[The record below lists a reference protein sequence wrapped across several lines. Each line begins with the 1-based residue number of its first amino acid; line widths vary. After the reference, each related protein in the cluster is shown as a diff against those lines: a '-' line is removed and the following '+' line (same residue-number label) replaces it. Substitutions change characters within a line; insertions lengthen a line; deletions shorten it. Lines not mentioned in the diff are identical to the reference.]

1 MSFPVARAA
10 WLSAPTHARC
20 YVLHLARVGF
30 VTLERRVSPMK
41 YSLRKTP
48 SHLHLTY
55 KYGEASGG
63 LLGRNLVLEAEGN
76 VMTLEIDLSANLLAR
91 NKSSPWYLDAVDLAS
106 NYHKLRSLQCPDN
119 LVRTR
124 LIRAWE
130 GVEQP
135 RMRMRLILNPRGR
148 YLYEVAPH
156 SLFMGGIQLDVQ
168 AFLEDESET
177 SNETETSPV
186 TETDDPHRKH
196 A

>member
-1 MSFPVARAA
+1 
-10 WLSAPTHARC
+10 
-20 YVLHLARVGF
+20 
-30 VTLERRVSPMK
+30 MK

-55 KYGEASGG
+55 KYGEANGG
-63 LLGRNLVLEAEGN
+63 LLGRNLFLEVEGN
-76 VMTLEIDLSANLLAR
+76 LLTLEIDLSANLLAR
-91 NKSSPWYLDAVDLAS
+91 NKQSAWYLDAVGLS
-106 NYHKLRSLQCPDN
+106 TNYHKLKSLQCGDN

-130 GVEQP
+130 GIESP
-135 RMRMRLILNPRGR
+135 RLRMRLVLSPRGR

-168 AFLEDESET
+168 AFLEEESET
-177 SNETETSPV
+177 TGSTPDNTEASH
-186 TETDDPHRKH
+186 TEEADPHRKH

>member
-1 MSFPVARAA
+1 
-10 WLSAPTHARC
+10 
-20 YVLHLARVGF
+20 
-30 VTLERRVSPMK
+30 MK

-55 KYGEASGG
+55 KYGEANGG

-76 VMTLEIDLSANLLAR
+76 LLTLEVDLSANLLAR
-91 NKSSPWYLDAVDLAS
+91 NKSSPWYLDAISLAS
-106 NYHKLRSLQCPDN
+106 NYHKLKSLQCPDN

-130 GVEQP
+130 GVQDP
-135 RMRMRLILNPRGR
+135 KMRMRLILNPRGR
-148 YLYEVAPH
+148 YLYVVSPH

-168 AFLEDESET
+168 AFLEDESESHAAT
-177 SNETETSPV
+177 ETETANEAPAMS
-186 TETDDPHRKH
+186 EGDPDRNH

>member
-1 MSFPVARAA
+1 
-10 WLSAPTHARC
+10 
-20 YVLHLARVGF
+20 
-30 VTLERRVSPMK
+30 MK

-55 KYGEASGG
+55 KYGESAGG

-76 VMTLEIDLSANLLAR
+76 VLTLEVDLSANLLAR
-91 NKSSPWYLDAVDLAS
+91 NKSSPWYLDAVSLS
-106 NYHKLRSLQCPDN
+106 TNYHKLKSLQCPDN

-130 GVEQP
+130 GVADP
-135 RMRMRLILNPRGR
+135 KLRMRLILTPRGR
-148 YLYEVAPH
+148 YLYEVSPH

-168 AFLEDESET
+168 AFLEDESESHT
-177 SNETETSPV
+177 PAEADALPEAEGGDST
-186 TETDDPHRKH
+186 DPHQRKH

>member
-1 MSFPVARAA
+1 
-10 WLSAPTHARC
+10 
-20 YVLHLARVGF
+20 
-30 VTLERRVSPMK
+30 MK

-55 KYGEASGG
+55 KYGEANGG

-76 VMTLEIDLSANLLAR
+76 VLTLEIDLSGNLLAR
-91 NKSSPWYLDAVDLAS
+91 NKSSPWFLDAVDLSS
-106 NYHKLRSLQCPDN
+106 NYHKLKSLQCPDN

-130 GVEQP
+130 SVEQP
-135 RMRMRLILNPRGR
+135 RLRMRLVLQPRGR

-168 AFLEDESET
+168 AFLEEESET
-177 SNETETSPV
+177 NVSPS
-186 TETDDPHRKH
+186 EEPNLAEAEAGADNDRKH
-196 A
+196 AS

>member
-1 MSFPVARAA
+1 
-10 WLSAPTHARC
+10 
-20 YVLHLARVGF
+20 
-30 VTLERRVSPMK
+30 MK

-63 LLGRNLVLEAEGN
+63 LLGRNLFLEVEGN
-76 VMTLEIDLSANLLAR
+76 LLTLEIDLSANLLAR
-91 NKSSPWYLDAVDLAS
+91 NKQSPWYLDAVGLAS
-106 NYHKLRSLQCPDN
+106 NYHKLKSLQCPDN
-119 LVRTR
+119 LVRAR

-130 GVEQP
+130 GVSDP
-135 RMRMRLILNPRGR
+135 KLRMRLVLSPKGR

-177 SNETETSPV
+177 STQPEASTVSE
-186 TETDDPHRKH
+186 EADPDRNH

>member
-1 MSFPVARAA
+1 
-10 WLSAPTHARC
+10 
-20 YVLHLARVGF
+20 
-30 VTLERRVSPMK
+30 MK

-76 VMTLEIDLSANLLAR
+76 LLTLEIDLSANLLAR
-91 NKSSPWYLDAVDLAS
+91 NKSSPWYLDAVDLS
-106 NYHKLRSLQCPDN
+106 SSYHKLKSLQCPDN

-135 RMRMRLILNPRGR
+135 RMRLRLVLNPRGR

-177 SNETETSPV
+177 HTTTED
-186 TETDDPHRKH
+186 TDAAAQPDQEHHGKH
-196 A
+196 AS

>member
-1 MSFPVARAA
+1 
-10 WLSAPTHARC
+10 
-20 YVLHLARVGF
+20 
-30 VTLERRVSPMK
+30 MK

-55 KYGEASGG
+55 KYGEANGG
-63 LLGRNLVLEAEGN
+63 LLGRNLFLEVEGN
-76 VMTLEIDLSANLLAR
+76 LLTLEVDLSANLLAR
-91 NKSSPWYLDAVDLAS
+91 NKQSAWYLDAVDLS
-106 NYHKLRSLQCPDN
+106 TNYHKLKSLQCGDN

-130 GVEQP
+130 GIESP
-135 RMRMRLILNPRGR
+135 RLRMRLVLNPRGR

-168 AFLEDESET
+168 AFLEDESESAST
-177 SNETETSPV
+177 QPEASTVGEA
-186 TETDDPHRKH
+186 DPDRKH

>member
-1 MSFPVARAA
+1 
-10 WLSAPTHARC
+10 
-20 YVLHLARVGF
+20 
-30 VTLERRVSPMK
+30 MK

-63 LLGRNLVLEAEGN
+63 LLGRNLLLEAEGN
-76 VMTLEIDLSANLLAR
+76 LLTLEIDLSANLLAR
-91 NKSSPWYLDAVDLAS
+91 NKQSPWYLDAVDLSS
-106 NYHKLRSLQCPDN
+106 NYHKLKSLQCPDN

-130 GVEQP
+130 GIAQP
-135 RMRMRLILNPRGR
+135 RLRMRLVLNPRGR

-177 SNETETSPV
+177 TGTTTEQS
-186 TETDDPHRKH
+186 EASHLEEADPQGKH

>member
-1 MSFPVARAA
+1 
-10 WLSAPTHARC
+10 
-20 YVLHLARVGF
+20 
-30 VTLERRVSPMK
+30 MK

-55 KYGEASGG
+55 KYGEATGG
-63 LLGRNLVLEAEGN
+63 LLGRNLFLEVEGN
-76 VMTLEIDLSANLLAR
+76 LLTLEVDLSANLLAR
-91 NKSSPWYLDAVDLAS
+91 NKQSAWYLDAVDLS
-106 NYHKLRSLQCPDN
+106 TNYHKLKSLQCGDN

-130 GVEQP
+130 GIESP
-135 RMRMRLILNPRGR
+135 RLRMRLVLSPRGR

-168 AFLEDESET
+168 AFLEEESET
-177 SNETETSPV
+177 TGTSTET
-186 TETDDPHRKH
+186 TEASHPEEADPHRKH